1 MRLMTNRAAG
11 LRLYAPAPV
20 KEAARNERISG
31 PMSAPLDAIA
41 QHAQS
46 FGDRTAVI
54 VDASGGARESTTT
67 FDELNRIVNRL
78 AHGLLAAGAA
88 PGERLVWCG
97 PNSLEVLVTIHAA
110 RKLNLVAVPL
120 SYRFNAEEMAYVIDN
135 SDATTVVV
143 DAEQAALA
151 AQARARAPK
160 LQRVIVF
167 GGDAPEGCVA
177 WDDVTAGQPDTEPGI
192 EPGSEAGSAMIYTSG
207 TTGKPKGAL
216 RTRTDRQVVFAL
228 LGELN
233 MLHPDAVHLTTGPLY
248 HSGPLAFASLSH
260 TLGAP
265 IVVLRKFDA
274 SRWIDLVK
282 THRVTNTFS
291 APTQLKRIVSLPDDR
306 IAEAD
311 MSSMVTLIANA
322 APVPYALKQ
331 EIIDKL
337 GDGFLYEV
345 YGSTELGVDT
355 VLKPED
361 QLRKPGSCGRPYG
374 GIEMKIV
381 KDDGT
386 DAGPGEPGE
395 LFVRTGLVMDG
406 YHRTDE
412 KLTELSGSEAASDW
426 KSVGDVAYVDD
437 EGYVYICDRKK
448 DMIIS
453 GGVNIYPAE
462 IEAVLHA
469 HPQVL
474 DAAVFGIPDDEWGE
488 RVHAIVQAKPGETI
502 DLDELRAFAEPRLA
516 SYKRP
521 REYELR
527 AELPRTDAGK
537 LLKRVLRDEYWQGR
551 SSAV

>member
-1 MRLMTNRAAG
+1 MN
-11 LRLYAPAPV
+11 
-20 KEAARNERISG
+20 
-31 PMSAPLDAIA
+31 APLDVIA
-41 QHAQS
+41 QHAQNA
-46 FGDRTAVI
+46 GDRIAVI
-54 VDASGGARESTTT
+54 VDDSGGARPSTTT
-67 FDELNRIVNRL
+67 FAELNQLVNRL
-78 AHGLLAAGAA
+78 ANGLLASGTQ

-97 PNSLEVLVTIHAA
+97 PNSLEALATIHAA

-143 DAEQAALA
+143 DADEAPLV
-151 AQARARAPK
+151 AQVRAQIPK
-160 LQRVIVF
+160 VRTVVVF
-167 GGDAPEGCVA
+167 GGDTPDGCRA
-177 WDDVTAGQPDTEPGI
+177 WDDVIRDQPDTEP
-192 EPGSEAGSAMIYTSG
+192 EVEAGSVAGAAMIYTSG

-216 RTRTDRQVVFAL
+216 RTRTDRQIVFAL
-228 LGELN
+228 LAELN

-274 SRWIDLVK
+274 ARWIELVK
-282 THRVTNTFS
+282 VHRVTNTFS
-291 APTQLKRIVSLPDDR
+291 APTQLKRIVSLPDDV
-306 IAEAD
+306 IAGAD
-311 MSSMVTLIANA
+311 MSSMVVLIANA
-322 APVPYALKQ
+322 APVPYALKI
-331 EIIDKL
+331 EIIEKL

-355 VLKPED
+355 VLKPAD
-361 QLRKPGSCGRPYG
+361 QLRKPGSCGQPYG

-381 KDDGT
+381 KDDGS
-386 DAGPGEPGE
+386 DAATNEPGE
-395 LFVRTGLVMDG
+395 LFVRTGLAMDG

-412 KLTELSGSEAASDW
+412 QLTELTGSDAVATDW

-437 EGYVYICDRKK
+437 EGYVFICDRKK

-462 IEAVLHA
+462 IEAVLHG

-474 DAAVFGIPDDEWGE
+474 DVAVFGIPDDEWGE
-488 RVHAIVQAKPGETI
+488 RVHAIVQAKAGETI
-502 DLDELRAFAEPRLA
+502 DLDELRSFADDHLA
-516 SYKRP
+516 NYKRP

-537 LLKRVLRDEYWQGR
+537 LLKRVLRDEFWQGR

>member
-1 MRLMTNRAAG
+1 MN
-11 LRLYAPAPV
+11 
-20 KEAARNERISG
+20 
-31 PMSAPLDAIA
+31 APLDAIA
-41 QHAQS
+41 QHAQKI
-46 FGDRTAVI
+46 GDRTAVV
-54 VDASGGARESTTT
+54 VDASGGARPSTTT
-67 FDELNRIVNRL
+67 FGELNRIVNQL
-78 AHGLLAAGAA
+78 ANGLLAVGAR
-88 PGERLVWCG
+88 PGERMVWCG

-120 SYRFNAEEMAYVIDN
+120 SYRFNADEMAYVIDN

-143 DAEQAALA
+143 DADQAALVA
-151 AQARARAPK
+151 EVRAEIPK
-160 LQRVIVF
+160 VRNVIVF
-167 GGDAPEGCVA
+167 GGDAPDGCVR
-177 WDDVTAGQPDTEPGI
+177 WDDVCAGRPDTEP
-192 EPGSEAGSAMIYTSG
+192 EVEAGSEAGSAMIYTSG

-216 RTRTDRQVVFAL
+216 RTRTDRQIVFAL

-233 MLHPDAVHLTTGPLY
+233 LLHENAVHLTTGPLY

-274 SRWIDLVK
+274 ARWIELVK
-282 THRVTNTFS
+282 EHRVTNTFS

-306 IAEAD
+306 LAASD
-311 MSSMVTLIANA
+311 MSSMVCLIANA
-322 APVPYALKQ
+322 APVPYALK
-331 EIIDKL
+331 EEVIAKL

-361 QLRKPGSCGRPYG
+361 QLRKPGSCGKPYG

-381 KDDGT
+381 TDAGT
-386 DAGPGEPGE
+386 DAGPNEPGE

-406 YHRTDE
+406 YHRSE
-412 KLTELSGSEAASDW
+412 ERLTELTPETGATDSEW

-462 IEAVLHA
+462 IEAVLYA

-474 DAAVFGIPDDEWGE
+474 DVAVFGVPDDEWGE
-488 RVHAIVQAKPGETI
+488 RVHAIVQAKAGETI
-502 DLDELRAFAEPRLA
+502 EVEELRGFAETRLA
-516 SYKRP
+516 NYKRP
-521 REYELR
+521 RAYELR

-537 LLKRVLRDEYWQGR
+537 LLKRVLRDEFWKDR
-551 SSAV
+551 KSAV